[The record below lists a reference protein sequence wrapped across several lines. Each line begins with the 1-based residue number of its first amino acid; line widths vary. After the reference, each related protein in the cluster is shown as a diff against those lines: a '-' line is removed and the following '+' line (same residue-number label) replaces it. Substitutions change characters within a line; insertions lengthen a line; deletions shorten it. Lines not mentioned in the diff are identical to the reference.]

1 MNNLNKP
8 RFLISSLL
16 LVLITSV
23 VYANLETSSSFF
35 SSTQLLVSE
44 YLGWLII
51 VIANGFLVFS
61 IYLIFTKY
69 KHIKL
74 GGQDANPNYSY
85 KSWIAMLFSA
95 GLGIGLLF
103 YGVAEPVGNLNDYPG
118 MIEGNLSYN
127 AGKAISLANLHWG
140 LHGWAIYSALGLC
153 FAYAS
158 YNKNKAF
165 RVSSLLGSSVEKNR
179 ILAAT
184 IDIIAILTTI
194 TGIATSLGLG
204 ASQINGGL
212 NYIFDIDLGEIPII
226 IFITLL
232 GLISVTLGLDKG
244 IKRLSQLNMTL
255 AGFLLVAILILGPTL
270 FILNSIIQ
278 NAGIYLNQ
286 IIQLSTWTEAYQN
299 TVYQNAYTLFYFTWW
314 FAWAPFVSLFI
325 ARISYG
331 RTIKEFIIGV
341 LFVPSLIVFIW
352 MGVFGN
358 TAMYQILNNVGDIEL
373 AVTNDVTTALF
384 VLYDSIPFSL
394 MLSTVT
400 LFVIVTFFVTSSDSG
415 ALVASMLSS
424 KKGADIEGDSPLL
437 SRITWAILL
446 GVLAGVLL
454 KAGGLGALQTAVVIF
469 GVPFSIITAFACR
482 ELLRSLAN
490 DLNN

>member
-1 MNNLNKP
+1 MDSLNKP
-8 RFLISSLL
+8 RFFISACL
-16 LVLITSV
+16 LVVITSI
-23 VYANLETSSSFF
+23 VYANLEASSAFF
-35 SSTQLLVSE
+35 SSTQLLLSE

-51 VIANGFLVFS
+51 IIANGFLIFS
-61 IYLIFTKY
+61 TYLIFTKF
-69 KHIKL
+69 KNIKL
-74 GGQDANPNYSY
+74 GGPNAHPTYSY

-103 YGVAEPVGNLNDYPG
+103 YGVAEPIGNLNDYPG
-118 MIEGNLSYN
+118 MIEDNLSYN
-127 AGKAISLANLHWG
+127 AGKALSLANLHWG

-158 YNKNKAF
+158 YNKKKAF
-165 RVSSLLGSSVEKNR
+165 RVSSLLGSSVENNK
-179 ILAAT
+179 ILAT
-184 IDIIAILTTI
+184 SIDIIAILTTI

-212 NYIFDIDLGEIPII
+212 NYVFGINLGEIIII
-226 IFITLL
+226 IFITVL
-232 GLISVTLGLDKG
+232 GLISVSLGLDKG
-244 IKRLSQLNMTL
+244 IKRLSQLNMTI
-255 AGFLLVAILILGPTL
+255 AGILLFLILILGPTL

-278 NAGIYLNQ
+278 NAGVYINQ
-286 IIQLSTWTEAYQN
+286 IIQLSTWTEAYEY

-331 RTIKEFIIGV
+331 RTVKEFVIGV

-358 TAMYQILNNVGDIEL
+358 AAIYQVLNDIGNITF
-373 AVTNDVTTALF
+373 AVSDDVTTALF
-384 VLYDSIPFSL
+384 VLYDSIPFS
-394 MLSTVT
+394 MALSTIT

-424 KKGADIEGDSPLL
+424 KKGAEIDGDSPLI

-469 GVPFSIITAFACR
+469 GVPFSLITAFACK
-482 ELLRSLAN
+482 ELYKSLE
-490 DLNN
+490 DELNN